1 MNMRNILLSVAITA
15 VLVFSSC
22 GNDSNEI
29 VALRLDK
36 TEVELV
42 KGSEIQLKAVTVPA
56 ADVSEFEWYST
67 APEYVSV
74 TADGVVKAE
83 KLYYKNESDT
93 ETSPVSVFCK
103 YQAGA
108 AECKV
113 TVLPL
118 DAESLEIKV
127 LDYAS
132 DALIMSPGEEKTLQV
147 VFYPADADVDTN
159 EIQWATT
166 AFEYA
171 VVAADPEDGAK
182 AKVTAL
188 EPGSASIK
196 AVYGKHTAIIH
207 LIVRPN

>member
-74 TADGVVKAE
+74 TADGVVRM
-83 KLYYKNESDT
+83 
-93 ETSPVSVFCK
+93 
-103 YQAGA
+103 
-108 AECKV
+108 KV
-113 TVLPL
+113 
-118 DAESLEIKV
+118 
-127 LDYAS
+127 
-132 DALIMSPGEEKTLQV
+132 
-147 VFYPADADVDTN
+147 
-159 EIQWATT
+159 IQRHHL
-166 AFEYA
+166 F
-171 VVAADPEDGAK
+171 PF
-182 AKVTAL
+182 
-188 EPGSASIK
+188 SASIR
-196 AVYGKHTAIIH
+196 
-207 LIVRPN
+207 LEQQSVR

>member
-118 DAESLEIKV
+118 DAEGL
-127 LDYAS
+127 
-132 DALIMSPGEEKTLQV
+132 
-147 VFYPADADVDTN
+147 
-159 EIQWATT
+159 
-166 AFEYA
+166 
-171 VVAADPEDGAK
+171 
-182 AKVTAL
+182 
-188 EPGSASIK
+188 
-196 AVYGKHTAIIH
+196 
-207 LIVRPN
+207 

>member
-1 MNMRNILLSVAITA
+1 MKKVLSMLLVVVMLSSAFTMLASAETLTA
-15 VLVFSSC
+15 NPTTSKVL
-22 GNDSNEI
+22 I
-29 VALRLDK
+29 
-36 TEVELV
+36 
-42 KGSEIQLKAVTVPA
+42 
-56 ADVSEFEWYST
+56 
-67 APEYVSV
+67 
-74 TADGVVKAE
+74 DGVEKSFEAIGNGPIDAVQRGMQETLGVK
-83 KLYYKNESDT
+83 
-93 ETSPVSVFCK
+93 
-103 YQAGA
+103 
-108 AECKV
+108 
-113 TVLPL
+113 
-118 DAESLEIKV
+118 IKV